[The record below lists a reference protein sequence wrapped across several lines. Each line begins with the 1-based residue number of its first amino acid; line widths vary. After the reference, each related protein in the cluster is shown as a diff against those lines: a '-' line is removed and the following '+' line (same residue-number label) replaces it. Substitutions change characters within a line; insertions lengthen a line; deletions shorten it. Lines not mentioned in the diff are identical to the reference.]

1 MGNKLGARRRKGVSV
16 QVLFSLGLESLSQP
30 KLLGLSRLAGLGAG
44 GTLGRKGMKE
54 VTPVTQIGM
63 GA

>member
-1 MGNKLGARRRKGVSV
+1 M

-30 KLLGLSRLAGLGAG
+30 ELLGLSRLAGSGAG

-54 VTPVTQIGM
+54 VTPVTQVGM

>member
-1 MGNKLGARRRKGVSV
+1 M

-30 KLLGLSRLAGLGAG
+30 ELLGLSRLAGLGAG

-54 VTPVTQIGM
+54 VTPVTQVGM